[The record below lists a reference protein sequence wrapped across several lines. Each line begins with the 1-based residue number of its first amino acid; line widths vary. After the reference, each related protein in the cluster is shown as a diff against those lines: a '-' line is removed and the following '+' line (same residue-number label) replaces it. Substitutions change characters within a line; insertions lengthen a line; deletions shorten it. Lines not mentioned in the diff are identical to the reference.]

1 MTKNY
6 TYVTRIFYKN
16 SIILTIVMLTHTS
29 SRSSAH
35 LVATLGEGDLTRQV
49 HYFLHLGRI
58 NVKLVV

>member
-6 TYVTRIFYKN
+6 IYVTRIFFIK
-16 SIILTIVMLTHTS
+16 ILSYSHSHAHAHKLI
-29 SRSSAH
+29 AH
-35 LVATLGEGDLTRQV
+35 LVATLGERDLTRQV